1 VWGGFASANPK
12 STSDFGDDADAG
24 SNGFFSCMAEAFAAK
39 VLQLSSP
46 DIQPLQGAYVSTVA
60 EQATLAAKKGTSTTT
75 PFKTFLSRY
84 FYFTMSLVMAGV
96 VVAGFSRT
104 VNSSLFHANPPR
116 PVLLWMHGAA
126 FSAWVVFFIAQSGLV
141 RVRKVS
147 WHRLLGWFGAGLAA
161 VMVVLGCVIAV
172 VMTRF
177 DTVQLHQTNI
187 ESFLAI
193 PYCDMIVFGVGVG
206 LAIYWRKR
214 PDFHRRLLFLATCQL
229 MDAAVGRFAFI
240 FDHNLFY
247 PCLDLLIVLGMGR
260 DLVVEGRVHKVY
272 RYALPAIIVL
282 QGFAVYLW
290 RVNPSWWQSITHAI
304 VA

>member
-1 VWGGFASANPK
+1 M
-12 STSDFGDDADAG
+12 STLAG
-24 SNGFFSCMAEAFAAK
+24 
-39 VLQLSSP
+39 
-46 DIQPLQGAYVSTVA
+46 
-60 EQATLAAKKGTSTTT
+60 QATLAAKKETSTTSH
-75 PFKTFLSRY
+75 FKTFLSRY
-84 FYFTMSLVMAGV
+84 FYFTMALVMSGL

-104 VNSSLFHANPPR
+104 VNAGLFHGNPPR
-116 PVLLWMHGAA
+116 PLLLWIHGTA
-126 FSAWVVFFIAQSGLV
+126 FSTWMIFFIAQSGLV

-147 WHRLLGWFGAGLAA
+147 WHRFLGWVGAGLAT

-177 DTVQLHQTNI
+177 DTVQLHQTNV

-193 PYCDMIVFGVGVG
+193 PYCDMIVFGVSVG

-214 PDFHRRLLFLATCQL
+214 PDFHRRLLFIATCQL

-260 DLVVEGRVHKVY
+260 DLVVDGRVHKLY
-272 RYALPAIIVL
+272 RYALPPIIVL
-282 QGFAVYLW
+282 QILAVYLW
-290 RVNPSWWQSITHAI
+290 RVNPHWWQSITHAI